1 MIKINKL
8 PKPEVLADN
17 EEQWTDEYIR
27 RKSGDLSIPKA
38 AETRYRHPD
47 IKSTLRLESH
57 DKCIFCESKISH
69 VFPGETDHIIPSSKR
84 PEYIVKWDNLG
95 YVCKECNRNKHNY
108 YDERIPLLNPFVD
121 EPKEYLLFVGPL
133 VFPKPGR
140 IRGTT
145 TVEKLKLDRSAL
157 IERKKERLQNVQ
169 LLLERLELFPH
180 GSAREFLLE
189 EIEAEADSS
198 REYSATVRQF
208 LNQALAEG

>member
-1 MIKINKL
+1 MIKIVKL
-8 PKPEVLADN
+8 PKPEVLSDN

-27 RKSGDLSIPKA
+27 RKSGDVAIPKA

-69 VFPGETDHIIPSSKR
+69 VFPGETDHIIPSSKK

-108 YDERIPLLNPFVD
+108 HDDRVPLLNPFVD
-121 EPKEYLLFVGPL
+121 EPKDYLLFVGPL

-140 IRGTT
+140 IRATT

-157 IERKKERLQNVQ
+157 IERKKERLQSVQ
-169 LLLERLELFPH
+169 LLLERLELFPQ

-189 EIEAEADSS
+189 QIEAEADSS